1 MVKHRLAAI
10 ATTAAWLTVTSLTG
24 QAATLD
30 IGTQGEPASL
40 DPARVNGTVFEN
52 TVLGDLYEGL
62 ITLGPGGDYL
72 PGVATRWETSP
83 DGRRWTFQ
91 LRDDARWSDGAP
103 VTARDFVVAFRRVL
117 DPATASVYASLL
129 YPLHNAEAIS
139 RGEAPV
145 DSLGVTAPDP
155 HTLVIELDDN
165 TPWLPSLLAH
175 IVTSPVPAHL
185 IDRYGSHWNRIDHI
199 ATNGAFT
206 PESWR
211 SHDHIAAVRNPH
223 FHDADSV
230 ALDGV
235 NYYPAEDLQ
244 AGLSRFR
251 AGELDIM
258 RDFDPQRYQ
267 WLQEHLG
274 DAVHLRNQL
283 ATYYYALNSRQ
294 GHPTADPRVREA
306 LNLALRRR
314 VITGQILE
322 GAVEPTTSLVPE
334 GISHYRPEAMP
345 GLDQP
350 MAQRLARARELLD
363 EAGYGPDHPLELRLR
378 YNSRDDHRRIAVAAA
393 AMWRPLGINVEL
405 INAESSVHYS
415 SLAQGDFDVGRA
427 SWVADFDDAS
437 NFLGILQS
445 GNPKNYGGY
454 HNPRFDRLMQQAA
467 EETSTERRQTLLAQA
482 EQVAMSD
489 YAMAPIYSDASRNL
503 VNPQLEGWQDN
514 AINRHLARWLR
525 FREDADAG
533 QP

>member
-1 MVKHRLAAI
+1 MVKYRLAAAA
-10 ATTAAWLTVTSLTG
+10 ATGLWLSLASLTG
-24 QAATLD
+24 QAATLN

-62 ITLGPGGDYL
+62 ITLGPGGEYL
-72 PGVATRWETSP
+72 PGVAKQWDTSS
-83 DGRRWTFQ
+83 DGRRWTFH
-91 LRDDARWSDGAP
+91 LRDDARWSDGEP

-129 YPLHNAEAIS
+129 YPLHNASAIS
-139 RGEAPV
+139 QGKASVE
-145 DSLGVTAPDP
+145 SLGISAPDP
-155 HTLVIELDDN
+155 HTLVLELDDN

-185 IDRYGSHWNRIDHI
+185 IERYGQQWSGIEHI

-211 SHDHIAAVRNPH
+211 SHDHIAAVRNRY
-223 FHDADSV
+223 FHDAEDV
-230 ALDGV
+230 VLDGV

-267 WLQEHLG
+267 WLREHLG
-274 DAVHLRNQL
+274 SAVHLHNQL

-294 GHPTADPRVREA
+294 GHPTADPRVRQA

-314 VITGQILE
+314 VVTRQILK
-322 GAVEPTTSLVPE
+322 GAVEPTTSLVPA
-334 GISHYRPEAMP
+334 GISHYQPQPMP

-350 MAQRLARARELLD
+350 MAQRQSEARTLLE
-363 EAGYGPDHPLELRLR
+363 EAGYGPDHPLTLRLR
-378 YNSRDDHRRIAVAAA
+378 YNSRDDHRRIAVAVA
-393 AMWRPLGINVEL
+393 AMWRPLGIRVDL
-405 INAESSVHYS
+405 INAEASVHYS

-454 HNPRFDRLMQQAA
+454 HSPAFDRLMAEAATETDPDQRQA
-467 EETSTERRQTLLAQA
+467 LLEQA
-482 EQVAMSD
+482 ERVAMSD

-503 VNPQLEGWQDN
+503 VNPKLAGWQDN
-514 AINRHLARWLR
+514 AINRHPARWMH
-525 FREDADAG
+525 FDES
-533 QP
+533 